1 MNNWPARVILFLVVA
16 AGSIVSLHYT
26 SGHFKSDRQ
35 IIILNRTRPDF
46 HNFLNIEKHRS
57 QGLSKNNLKEYFDY
71 FYLVTQ
77 AMPDNSD
84 GMLMLGYLYEIT
96 GHTPR
101 AGVFLKAAHHLDP
114 QFFFIEFNLARLL
127 FKQGDYAQSAEL
139 LQKALTIPPQETL
152 TRMMS
157 SVVYRQIFASSA
169 DSLDIIVSL
178 RQSYHDAYIL
188 LLESLAH
195 SGHLNP
201 AIEQEYQGE
210 NLNAEVHARI
220 L

>member
-1 MNNWPARVILFLVVA
+1 MNNWPARVILFLVVT
-16 AGSIVSLHYT
+16 AGSMVSWQYT
-26 SGHFKSDRQ
+26 TSHFKSDRQ
-35 IIILNRTRPDF
+35 ILILNRTRPDF
-46 HNFLNIEKHRS
+46 HHFLHIEKHRS
-57 QGLSKNNLKEYFDY
+57 HGLSRNTLKEYFDY
-71 FYLVTQ
+71 FHLVTE

-96 GHTPR
+96 GHVPQ
-101 AGVFLKAAHHLDP
+101 AVVLLKAAHRLDP
-114 QFFFIEFNLARLL
+114 QFFFIEFNLALLL
-127 FKQGDYAQSAEL
+127 FKQGEYAQSAVL

-152 TRMMS
+152 NRMMNS
-157 SVVYRQIFASSA
+157 IVYRQIFASA
-169 DSLDIIVSL
+169 DNSLDIIAGL

-195 SGHLNP
+195 SGHFNP
-201 AIEQEYQGE
+201 ALEKEYQGE